1 MKHTT
6 LDNRLLC
13 VASLIPRGARMVD
26 VGSDHAYLPVY
37 LMEKGLI
44 SAALATDVNEGP
56 ILRAEK
62 NIRQAGFA
70 SEIATRKCDGLA
82 GIEDFSPDTV
92 TICGMG
98 GELIATILEESAY
111 VRQKAPLLILQ
122 PMTQMAHL
130 RRYLLN
136 GGYEIVAERLLP
148 DEHRIYQVIACRY
161 TGAPATTLSPLW
173 ELAGKGNKESP
184 HLPLLLAKL
193 KKQYGDIASGK
204 RSAGQDTAFEEALLK
219 EIEEYETH

>member
-13 VASLIPRGARMVD
+13 VASLVPKGARMVD

-56 ILRAEK
+56 IRRAEK
-62 NIRQAGFA
+62 NIQTAGFA
-70 SEIATRKCDGLA
+70 SQIATRKCDGLA
-82 GIEDFSPDTV
+82 GIEDFAPDTV

-98 GELIATILEESAY
+98 GELIAAILQDSGY
-111 VRQKAPLLILQ
+111 VRQKAPLLLLQ
-122 PMTQMAHL
+122 PMTQAAFL
-130 RRYLLN
+130 RRYLL
-136 GGYEIVAERLLP
+136 GSGYEIVAERLLP
-148 DEHRIYQVIACRY
+148 DAHRIYQVIACRY
-161 TGAPATTLSPLW
+161 TASPAATLSPLW
-173 ELAGKGNKESP
+173 ELAGKGNAKSP

-193 KKQYGDIASGK
+193 KKQYGDILDGK
-204 RSAGQDTAFEEALLK
+204 KSAGQDTTWEEALLK